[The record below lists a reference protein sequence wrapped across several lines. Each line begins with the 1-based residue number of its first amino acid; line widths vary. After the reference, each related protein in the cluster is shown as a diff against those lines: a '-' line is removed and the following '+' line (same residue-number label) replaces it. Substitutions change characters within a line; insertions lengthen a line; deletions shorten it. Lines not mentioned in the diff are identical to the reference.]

1 MFGWDFRSLNAY
13 TSILMSLF
21 FHWKLPEHSMF
32 WLLGLYSLNLILFYM
47 LLLSKKKAFRTH
59 YILGKSHHQ
68 QLRDL
73 FLSQCYW
80 QLLPIVIGELVLLFI
95 FPIDLWRILGIQF
108 IVFSAVLIKCG
119 ILLRVLIKL

>member
-1 MFGWDFRSLNAY
+1 MFGWDLRLLNGY

-21 FHWKLPEHSMF
+21 FHWKQPEQSVF
-32 WLLGLYSLNLILFYM
+32 WLMGLYGLNVILFYM
-47 LLLSKKKAFRTH
+47 LLMSKKKDFKVH

-73 FLSQCYW
+73 FLIHCYW

-95 FPIDLWRILGIQF
+95 FPIDLWRILGIQL

>member
-1 MFGWDFRSLNAY
+1 MFGWDFRSLNVY

-80 QLLPIVIGELVLLFI
+80 QFLPIVIGELVLLFI
-95 FPIDLWRILGIQF
+95 FPIDVWRILGIQL

>member
-68 QLRDL
+68 ELRDL

-80 QLLPIVIGELVLLFI
+80 QFLPIVIGEIGLFFVL
-95 FPIDLWRILGIQF
+95 PIAWLNILGLLLVVLSSI
-108 IVFSAVLIKCG
+108 LIKSG
-119 ILLRVLIKL
+119 ILVHFLTHL